1 MISNY
6 VFNAQVHRTESD
18 RRPEPPSGER
28 QQQAAEGREKEEA
41 VVDAIYET
49 MPESEREFGT
59 LGVVRPP
66 PVSSVKILRFFF
78 KEMFTEHGSIRRNIV
93 KFDSV

>member
-1 MISNY
+1 M
-6 VFNAQVHRTESD
+6 
-18 RRPEPPSGER
+18 PPSGEG
-28 QQQAAEGREKEEA
+28 QQQTVEGREKEEV

-66 PVSSVKILRFFF
+66 PVSSVIFRVFF
-78 KEMFTEHGSIRRNIV
+78 
-93 KFDSV
+93 